1 MLLDT
6 YSASTYLGECYKI
19 ARSWSIPIE
28 DPYEEAARQALEKAP
43 PSPAYVLDPME
54 LEHHPLPL
62 ICSPIAYLGLP
73 LLTDPE
79 EDEDD
84 PEENPTDYPANEGD
98 DDDESSDD
106 DDDAEEEEDDHLAPA
121 DSIVVASSA
130 IDLVPSTKET
140 EPFPPEA
147 EVARLLALPT
157 PPPSS
162 LIHYHHTSLLDTI
175 HTPPVLPMLKHH

>member
-1 MLLDT
+1 MSSDNASSAVT
-6 YSASTYLGECYKI
+6 YTSISSE

-28 DPYEEAARQALEKAP
+28 DPYEEAARQALEQAP

-54 LEHHPLPL
+54 LEHHVPPYHR
-62 ICSPIAYLGLP
+62 AT

-79 EDEDD
+79 EDEED
-84 PEENPTDYPANEGD
+84 PEENPTDYPANKGD

-106 DDDAEEEEDDHLAPA
+106 DDDDDDAEEEEEDHLAPA
-121 DSIVVASSA
+121 DSTVVASSA

-157 PPPSS
+157 PPPSP
-162 LIHYHHTSLLDTI
+162 L
-175 HTPPVLPMLKHH
+175 TPLSSPLP